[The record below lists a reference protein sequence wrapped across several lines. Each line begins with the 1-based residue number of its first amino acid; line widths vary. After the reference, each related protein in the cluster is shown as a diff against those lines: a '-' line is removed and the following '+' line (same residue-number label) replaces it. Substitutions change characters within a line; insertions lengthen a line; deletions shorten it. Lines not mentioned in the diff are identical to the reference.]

1 MSPEYQPSLF
11 QIFKMDQFH
20 LIKIVFLIINS
31 CKGVSE
37 FPEPDVVLDKIHP
50 FERFLIKTLSSAASL
65 PSC

>member
-1 MSPEYQPSLF
+1 
-11 QIFKMDQFH
+11 MDEFH